1 MLEIDK
7 KGRSKSKNTFD
18 TTFTK
23 NSIVRNALKILNL
36 GSFRGENIYFKKS
49 SSKHI
54 INILKMKSFKEHLI
68 QPTTL
73 IKDALL
79 KLDALA
85 SNAILFIVDEKYTL
99 IGSLTDGD
107 IRRGLI
113 KGFTI
118 DSYVTDVIQ
127 NTPKFIKQGE
137 QDIYKILKYRE
148 SNFKILPVLNKK
160 NQVIEIINF
169 RKKRSYLPFR
179 CSYYGW
185 RKRD

>member
-1 MLEIDK
+1 
-7 KGRSKSKNTFD
+7 
-18 TTFTK
+18 
-23 NSIVRNALKILNL
+23 
-36 GSFRGENIYFKKS
+36 
-49 SSKHI
+49 
-54 INILKMKSFKEHLI
+54 MKSFKEHLI

-169 RKKRSYLPFR
+169 RKKRSYLPLDAVIMAGGKGTR
-179 CSYYGW
+179 LRPLTIDVPNHY
-185 RKRD
+185 